1 MAESGKITREDI
13 IAKDAFTSAVEEAK
27 ELLKVVTEIQNA
39 LKVKAKQSTD
49 GFAIASPQTLD
60 DVAKLTKQI
69 EELKKQILLLEEA
82 NKKQKKAT
90 EALTQAQAEEIL
102 ARQKQ
107 RREIIEQVK
116 IQSDVTTSY
125 EKQVAALAKIKRQLK
140 ELSVEGKQAP
150 EQLLKDFQKL
160 DGSVRKAEESVKEF
174 HRSIGNYSSATAE
187 LKDLTKQLIDLER
200 AGQRDTAAFREMRQ
214 RAAELKDTI
223 ADTKAEIKTMASDTR
238 TIDGLVGSVNLLANA
253 YQVTEGALVLLGENS
268 EEWKETMVK
277 LQAIMAVTSGIQ
289 EIQNLLQKESA
300 AMMFLNS
307 VQTKSAA
314 AAQGIYAFATGG
326 ATAAT
331 KAFRIALLAT
341 GVGALV
347 VGIAALAGAF
357 GDLSSSVEDETEK
370 QIASNAALEKAK
382 KITTDYK
389 ISITELDVQLAALAG
404 KFEDIK
410 KAEEKLFALKQSKEF
425 GEAVGTAYSNAVKKS
440 KEYQE
445 SLKKE
450 AELKG
455 DVESATRL
463 IALNEAKLA
472 TETRE
477 GFRKGYENGLI
488 LNKQRLDAAEKEI
501 LNERAKRDK
510 ILKNDVEYQAVLKGA
525 IEKRVKEKQLFN
537 AQEIKNDE
545 ENAEK
550 RFANELEDIKRRAEL
565 IDSERKR
572 ELAKEKIR
580 YDDELKK
587 GIKNGENIEL
597 INKIHT
603 KNKLDINTKYNE
615 KEAAEFDR
623 IESER
628 KAKEKKEQQ
637 EALDLEQ
644 EKLSGKIDIIN
655 EEEAILLEAN
665 KKNYTAIKK
674 AIDEEYNL
682 KADKLEKQKV
692 FDLSNKDLT
701 EKQKKLIEEKYKN
714 DSANLAREKAAELKS
729 INQKEKE
736 DNEKNDRERL
746 EQQRKVQQQVL
757 QGIEQG
763 TKRRSEIIQ
772 NGLNAEIKKQDEAVQ
787 RQQELAAQGLD
798 NTLAYQEK
806 KREEL
811 QAKLEREKE
820 AERRREEALQLAGA
834 FLGSYQSRVDKGQ
847 ETTAA
852 MAGALAD
859 TLIAKAISST
869 IAGAFAGGVEDFQG
883 KGTGTSDSNLI
894 AFSHGESVVTAKAT
908 QQYSGLVT
916 AMNKGLVDD
925 YVKQMI
931 LPDMDAP
938 MKSNGNSFQSAAIVY
953 TLTKELGELKQAIKN
968 KQEIKV
974 NWNAQGERVEEIVK
988 DGMKTVIKHV
998 TTGKRRL

>member
-27 ELLKVVTEIQNA
+27 ELLKVVTDIQNA
-39 LKVKAKQSTD
+39 LKTKAKQSTD

-69 EELKKQILLLEEA
+69 EDLKKQIAALEAVTE
-82 NKKQKKAT
+82 KQKKAT
-90 EALTQAQAEEIL
+90 KDLTAAQAQENL

-107 RREIIEQVK
+107 RQEITQQVK
-116 IQSDVTTSY
+116 LNSDLTTTY
-125 EKQVAALAKIKRQLK
+125 EKQVVRLAQIKK
-140 ELSVEGKQAP
+140 ELKNISAEGGKAP
-150 EQLLKDFQKL
+150 KALTDEFKKL
-160 DGSVRKAEESVKEF
+160 DTSVRKAEEAVGEHQRSV
-174 HRSIGNYSSATAE
+174 GNYKQALTGLSGPLGNAANGISGMGQALKGLLLNPVALAIAAVAAAVYGLFKAFTSTDSGATEWAVRLEQVSAIIDVVKNRA
-187 LKDLTKQLIDLER
+187 LLLID
-200 AGQRDTAAFREMRQ
+200 A
-214 RAAELKDTI
+214 I
-223 ADTKAEIKTMASDTR
+223 
-238 TIDGLVGSVNLLANA
+238 V
-253 YQVTEGALVLLGENS
+253 ALF
-268 EEWKETMVK
+268 
-277 LQAIMAVTSGIQ
+277 SGD
-289 EIQNLLQKESA
+289 
-300 AMMFLNS
+300 F
-307 VQTKSAA
+307 TG
-314 AAQGIYAFATGG
+314 AAQKFGQAVSANGDDFARATDGARKYIEELDKLEDAQSNFLVQSAKMSLKIAKLEFDAADRKFSTEQRRKALTDALELSKQQVEQEKAFAEQLFIIE
-326 ATAAT
+326 AE
-331 KAFRIALLAT
+331 KLESLT
-341 GVGALV
+341 GVDAV
-347 VGIAALAGAF
+347 RLAQYV
-357 GDLSSSVEDETEK
+357 DMSE
-370 QIASNAALEKAK
+370 
-382 KITTDYK
+382 
-389 ISITELDVQLAALAG
+389 
-404 KFEDIK
+404 
-410 KAEEKLFALKQSKEF
+410 
-425 GEAVGTAYSNAVKKS
+425 
-440 KEYQE
+440 
-445 SLKKE
+445 
-450 AELKG
+450 
-455 DVESATRL
+455 
-463 IALNEAKLA
+463 
-472 TETRE
+472 
-477 GFRKGYENGLI
+477 
-488 LNKQRLDAAEKEI
+488 AEKENASDELKI
-501 LNERAKRDK
+501 ARNNYEDKFKLLNELGAKVYEIEQRFYDENKKKNAK
-510 ILKNDVEYQAVLKGA
+510 IAAFDEQ
-525 IEKRVKEKQLFN
+525 IEKEKQEKQ
-537 AQEIKNDE
+537 AAIDAARQKD
-545 ENAEK
+545 AE
-550 RFANELEDIKRRAEL
+550 RRAEL
-565 IDSERKR
+565 NENQRKKELEAERVKYEKELR
-572 ELAKEKIR
+572 EAK
-580 YDDELKK
+580 
-587 GIKNGENIEL
+587 KNGEDIEL
-597 INKIHT
+597 VKQVHT

-628 KAKEKKEQQ
+628 KAKERKAQQ
-637 EALDLEQ
+637 EELDLDQ
-644 EKLSGKIDIIN
+644 EKLGGKIAIKD
-655 EEEAILLEAN
+655 EEEAILLEATE
-665 KKNYTAIKK
+665 KNYAAIKTT
-674 AIDEEYNL
+674 IEEEYNL
-682 KADKLEKQKV
+682 KAEKLEKQKV
-692 FDLSNKDLT
+692 FELSNKDLT
-701 EKQKKLIEEKYKN
+701 ENEKLLIEERYKN
-714 DSANLAREKAAELKS
+714 DSLALAREKAAELKG
-729 INQKEKE
+729 INEKEKE
-736 DNEKNDRERL
+736 DKKKLKADELAE
-746 EQQRKVQQQVL
+746 ERKVQQQVL

-763 TKRRSEIIQ
+763 TKRRSEIVQ

-787 RQQELAAQGLD
+787 RQQELAAKGLD

-852 MAGALAD
+852 LAGALAD

>member
-27 ELLKVVTEIQNA
+27 ELLKVVTDIQNA
-39 LKVKAKQSTD
+39 LKTKAKQSTD

-69 EELKKQILLLEEA
+69 EDLKKEIEA
-82 NKKQKKAT
+82 LNAVKKQQKKA
-90 EALTQAQAEEIL
+90 EEELTQIEKERAAL
-102 ARQKQ
+102 RAKLNKLNSDD
-107 RREIIEQVK
+107 IEQNTELNLLIK
-116 IQSDVTTSY
+116 QQNQANKERIILNSNMTTTY
-125 EKQVAALAKIKRQLK
+125 EKQVTRLAQIKRELK
-140 ELSVEGKQAP
+140 TLSAEGKQAP
-150 EQLLKDFQKL
+150 AELLSEFKKL

-200 AGQRDTAAFREMRQ
+200 AGQRDTAAFRDMRQ

-223 ADTKAEIKTMASDTR
+223 ADTKAEITTLASDTQ
-238 TIDGLVGSVNLLANA
+238 TIDGMVGTVNLLANA

-277 LQAIMAVTSGIQ
+277 LQAIMAVTTGIQ

-300 AMMFLNS
+300 AMMFLNT
-307 VQTKSAA
+307 VQTKAAA
-314 AAQGIYAFATGG
+314 AAQGIYAFAVGASTG
-326 ATAAT
+326 AM

-341 GVGALV
+341 GVGALI

-357 GDLSSSVEDETEK
+357 DNLGLSVE
-370 QIASNAALEKAK
+370 
-382 KITTDYK
+382 
-389 ISITELDVQLAALAG
+389 
-404 KFEDIK
+404 
-410 KAEEKLFALKQSKEF
+410 EE
-425 GEAVGTAYSNAVKKS
+425 
-440 KEYQE
+440 
-445 SLKKE
+445 
-450 AELKG
+450 
-455 DVESATRL
+455 
-463 IALNEAKLA
+463 
-472 TETRE
+472 
-477 GFRKGYENGLI
+477 
-488 LNKQRLDAAEKEI
+488 
-501 LNERAKRDK
+501 
-510 ILKNDVEYQAVLKGA
+510 
-525 IEKRVKEKQLFN
+525 
-537 AQEIKNDE
+537 
-545 ENAEK
+545 
-550 RFANELEDIKRRAEL
+550 
-565 IDSERKR
+565 
-572 ELAKEKIR
+572 
-580 YDDELKK
+580 
-587 GIKNGENIEL
+587 
-597 INKIHT
+597 
-603 KNKLDINTKYNE
+603 
-615 KEAAEFDR
+615 
-623 IESER
+623 
-628 KAKEKKEQQ
+628 
-637 EALDLEQ
+637 
-644 EKLSGKIDIIN
+644 
-655 EEEAILLEAN
+655 
-665 KKNYTAIKK
+665 
-674 AIDEEYNL
+674 
-682 KADKLEKQKV
+682 
-692 FDLSNKDLT
+692 T
-701 EKQKKLIEEKYKN
+701 EKQKKLTEAILKTDDAYKKIIEKSDKLRARSNEGVNVLNRELILLKAKGATQLEIFN
-714 DSANLAREKAAELKS
+714 KEQEIRREELFRLKASAATRFQTQAEIDANLLEALDLEKQIKDKQTEIEAARLEFERAEREKSESSKIETAKNTYNEVTEIKEQAVEDDINNAEETQRIIDETAIAEMEANEEAYNQSVLLAEQEAATKKEIEDKALADKKKAQQDELAAE
-729 INQKEKE
+729 
-736 DNEKNDRERL
+736 RR
-746 EQQRKVQQQVL
+746 VQQQVL

-772 NGLNAEIKKQDEAVQ
+772 NGLQQEIQKQDEAVQ

-834 FLGSYQSRVDKGQ
+834 FLGSYQSRLDNKQ
-847 ETTAA
+847 NTTQAL
-852 MAGALAD
+852 AGALAD

-931 LPDMDAP
+931 LPNMDEAP
-938 MKSNGNSFQSAAIVY
+938 KANSSSFQSAAIVY

>member
-27 ELLKVVTEIQNA
+27 ELLKVVTDIQNA
-39 LKVKAKQSTD
+39 LKTKAKQSTD

-69 EELKKQILLLEEA
+69 EDLKKQIAALEAVTE
-82 NKKQKKAT
+82 KQKKAQKQ
-90 EALTQAQAEEIL
+90 LTQAQAEETL

-200 AGQRDTAAFREMRQ
+200 AGQRDTAAFRDMRQ

-223 ADTKAEIKTMASDTR
+223 ADTKAEITTMASDTQ
-238 TIDGLVGSVNLLANA
+238 TIDGLVGSVSLLANA
-253 YQVTEGALVLLGENS
+253 YQVAEGAASLMGVNS
-268 EEWKETMVK
+268 EDWKETMVK
-277 LQAIMAVTSGIQ
+277 LQSIMAVTNGIQ
-289 EIQNLLQKESA
+289 EIQNALQKESA
-300 AMMFLNS
+300 AMMFLNNIR
-307 VQTKSAA
+307 TKAMA

-326 ATAAT
+326 ATVAT
-331 KAFRIALLAT
+331 NALRISLISLTGIGIIALIA
-341 GVGALV
+341 
-347 VGIAALAGAF
+347 GIAASMSDVSSETDTATKSNDDYNDSLANTIELQKLRNKLEANYVGGLEYNIRLAKHEIDALKAKGATAKEIF
-357 GDLSSSVEDETEK
+357 EKEQDIRIKEQNEIQSRMDLLEQGKDTEINAIEDAAIAAISWEKKRQEILQEMTEK
-370 QIASNAALEKAK
+370 
-382 KITTDYK
+382 
-389 ISITELDVQLAALAG
+389 
-404 KFEDIK
+404 
-410 KAEEKLFALKQSKEF
+410 
-425 GEAVGTAYSNAVKKS
+425 
-440 KEYQE
+440 
-445 SLKKE
+445 
-450 AELKG
+450 
-455 DVESATRL
+455 
-463 IALNEAKLA
+463 
-472 TETRE
+472 
-477 GFRKGYENGLI
+477 
-488 LNKQRLDAAEKEI
+488 
-501 LNERAKRDK
+501 
-510 ILKNDVEYQAVLKGA
+510 
-525 IEKRVKEKQLFN
+525 
-537 AQEIKNDE
+537 AQEID
-545 ENAEK
+545 NAKTIFEAQEREK
-550 RFANELEDIKRRAEL
+550 RFANELEDRKRRAEL

-615 KEAAEFDR
+615 KEAAEFDKR
-623 IESER
+623 EAER
-628 KAKEKKEQQ
+628 KAKERKAQQ
-637 EALDLEQ
+637 EELDLEQ
-644 EKLSGKIDIIN
+644 EKLGGKIAIKD
-655 EEEAILLEAN
+655 EEEAILLEATE
-665 KKNYTAIKK
+665 KNYTAIKT
-674 AIDEEYNL
+674 AIEEEYNL
-682 KADKLEKQKV
+682 KAEKLEKQKV
-692 FDLSNKDLT
+692 FELSNKDLT
-701 EKQKKLIEEKYKN
+701 ENEKLLIEEKYKN
-714 DSANLAREKAAELKS
+714 DSLALAREKAAELKG
-729 INQKEKE
+729 INEKEKE
-736 DNEKNDRERL
+736 DKKKLKADELAE
-746 EQQRKVQQQVL
+746 ERKVQQQVL

-763 TKRRSEIIQ
+763 TKRRSEIVQ

-787 RQQELAAQGLD
+787 RQQELAAKGLD

-820 AERRREEALQLAGA
+820 AERKREEALQLAGA
-834 FLGSYQSRVDKGQ
+834 FLGSYQSRLDDKQ
-847 ETTAA
+847 SSTQAL
-852 MAGALAD
+852 AGALAD

-938 MKSNGNSFQSAAIVY
+938 MKSNGNSFQSAAIIY
-953 TLTKELGELKQAIKN
+953 TLNTKLESLEKAIKN

>member
-13 IAKDAFTSAVEEAK
+13 IAKDAFTSAVDEAK
-27 ELLKVVTEIQNA
+27 ELLKVVTDIQNA
-39 LKVKAKQSTD
+39 LKTKAKQSTD

-69 EELKKQILLLEEA
+69 EDLKKEIEA
-82 NKKQKKAT
+82 LNAVKKQQKKA
-90 EALTQAQAEEIL
+90 EEELTQIEKERAALRAKLNKLNSDDIDQNTELNLLIKQQNQANKERIIL
-102 ARQKQ
+102 N
-107 RREIIEQVK
+107 
-116 IQSDVTTSY
+116 SNMTTTY
-125 EKQVAALAKIKRQLK
+125 EKQVTRLAQIKRELK
-140 ELSVEGKQAP
+140 TLSAEGKQAP
-150 EQLLKDFQKL
+150 VELLSEFKKL

-200 AGQRDTAAFREMRQ
+200 AGQRDTAAFRDMRQ

-223 ADTKAEIKTMASDTR
+223 SDTKAEIKTMASDTR
-238 TIDGLVGSVNLLANA
+238 TIDGMVGTVNLLANA
-253 YQVTEGALVLLGENS
+253 YQVAEGASALLGENS
-268 EEWKETMVK
+268 KEWKETLVK

-307 VQTKSAA
+307 VQTKAAA
-314 AAQGIYAFATGG
+314 AAQSLYAFATGG
-326 ATAAT
+326 ATTAT

-341 GVGALV
+341 GIGAIVVLVG
-347 VGIAALAGAF
+347 ALAGAF
-357 GDLSSSVEDETEK
+357 DSLGDATEDETNK
-370 QIASNAALEKAK
+370 QLKLNDALKEHNELVSKAIEVGK
-382 KITTDYK
+382 AR
-389 ISITELDVQLAALAG
+389 SQGARNSAGELQRELDRMKARGASERDLYEQGQKIRRQELKDL
-404 KFEDIK
+404 KTQRIIK
-410 KAEEKLFALKQSKEF
+410 ANELGLDYTTSKEF
-425 GEAVGTAYSNAVKKS
+425 YDLSEEIRNKANEIEVARLEFVRVEKPKAVKK
-440 KEYQE
+440 
-445 SLKKE
+445 
-450 AELKG
+450 A
-455 DVESATRL
+455 
-463 IALNEAKLA
+463 
-472 TETRE
+472 
-477 GFRKGYENGLI
+477 
-488 LNKQRLDAAEKEI
+488 
-501 LNERAKRDK
+501 
-510 ILKNDVEYQAVLKGA
+510 
-525 IEKRVKEKQLFN
+525 
-537 AQEIKNDE
+537 
-545 ENAEK
+545 
-550 RFANELEDIKRRAEL
+550 ANEEKAIVTDMAKHN
-565 IDSERKR
+565 IDEY
-572 ELAKEKIR
+572 EKV
-580 YDDELKK
+580 
-587 GIKNGENIEL
+587 
-597 INKIHT
+597 
-603 KNKLDINTKYNE
+603 
-615 KEAAEFDR
+615 
-623 IESER
+623 
-628 KAKEKKEQQ
+628 
-637 EALDLEQ
+637 
-644 EKLSGKIDIIN
+644 
-655 EEEAILLEAN
+655 
-665 KKNYTAIKK
+665 KK
-674 AIDEEYNL
+674 AILDAIEEQKNATDAMARHNQEVYQKEVDKIEL
-682 KADKLEKQKV
+682 TLRKKLE
-692 FDLSNKDLT
+692 
-701 EKQKKLIEEKYKN
+701 
-714 DSANLAREKAAELKS
+714 AE
-729 INQKEKE
+729 
-736 DNEKNDRERL
+736 
-746 EQQRKVQQQVL
+746 RKVQQQVL

-811 QAKLEREKE
+811 QVKLEREKE

-847 ETTAA
+847 ETTQAL
-852 MAGALAD
+852 AGALAD

-938 MKSNGNSFQSAAIVY
+938 MKSNGNSFQSAAIIY
-953 TLTKELGELKQAIKN
+953 TLNTKLESLEKAIKN

>member
-27 ELLKVVTEIQNA
+27 ELLKVVTDIQNA
-39 LKVKAKQSTD
+39 LKTKAKQSTD

-69 EELKKQILLLEEA
+69 EDLKKEIEA
-82 NKKQKKAT
+82 LNAVKKQQKKA
-90 EALTQAQAEEIL
+90 EEELTQIEKERAAL
-102 ARQKQ
+102 RAKLNKLNSDD
-107 RREIIEQVK
+107 IEQNTELNLLIK
-116 IQSDVTTSY
+116 QQNQANKERIILNSNMTTTY
-125 EKQVAALAKIKRQLK
+125 EKQVTRLAQIKRELK
-140 ELSVEGKQAP
+140 TLSAEGKQAP
-150 EQLLKDFQKL
+150 AELLSEFKKL

-200 AGQRDTAAFREMRQ
+200 AGQRDTAAFRDMRQ

-223 ADTKAEIKTMASDTR
+223 ADTKAEITTLASDTQ
-238 TIDGLVGSVNLLANA
+238 TIDGMVGTVNLLANA

-277 LQAIMAVTSGIQ
+277 LQAIMAVTTGIQ

-300 AMMFLNS
+300 AMMFLNT
-307 VQTKSAA
+307 VQTKAAA
-314 AAQGIYAFATGG
+314 AAQGIYAFAVGASTG
-326 ATAAT
+326 AM

-341 GVGALV
+341 GVGALI

-357 GDLSSSVEDETEK
+357 DNLGLSVE
-370 QIASNAALEKAK
+370 
-382 KITTDYK
+382 
-389 ISITELDVQLAALAG
+389 
-404 KFEDIK
+404 
-410 KAEEKLFALKQSKEF
+410 EE
-425 GEAVGTAYSNAVKKS
+425 
-440 KEYQE
+440 
-445 SLKKE
+445 
-450 AELKG
+450 
-455 DVESATRL
+455 
-463 IALNEAKLA
+463 
-472 TETRE
+472 
-477 GFRKGYENGLI
+477 
-488 LNKQRLDAAEKEI
+488 
-501 LNERAKRDK
+501 
-510 ILKNDVEYQAVLKGA
+510 
-525 IEKRVKEKQLFN
+525 
-537 AQEIKNDE
+537 
-545 ENAEK
+545 
-550 RFANELEDIKRRAEL
+550 
-565 IDSERKR
+565 
-572 ELAKEKIR
+572 
-580 YDDELKK
+580 
-587 GIKNGENIEL
+587 
-597 INKIHT
+597 
-603 KNKLDINTKYNE
+603 
-615 KEAAEFDR
+615 
-623 IESER
+623 
-628 KAKEKKEQQ
+628 
-637 EALDLEQ
+637 
-644 EKLSGKIDIIN
+644 
-655 EEEAILLEAN
+655 
-665 KKNYTAIKK
+665 
-674 AIDEEYNL
+674 
-682 KADKLEKQKV
+682 
-692 FDLSNKDLT
+692 T
-701 EKQKKLIEEKYKN
+701 EKQKKLTEAILKTDDAYKKIIEKSDKLRARSNEGVNVLNRELILLKAKGATQLEIFN
-714 DSANLAREKAAELKS
+714 KEQEIRREELFRLKASAATRFQTQAEIDANLLEALDLEKQIKDKQTEIEAARLEFERAEREKSESSKIETAKNTYNEVTEIKEQAVEDDINNAEETQRIIDETAIAEMEANEEAYNQSVLLAEQEAATKKEIEDKALADKKKAQQDELAAE
-729 INQKEKE
+729 
-736 DNEKNDRERL
+736 RR
-746 EQQRKVQQQVL
+746 VQQQVL

-772 NGLNAEIKKQDEAVQ
+772 NGLQQEIQKQDEAVQ

-834 FLGSYQSRVDKGQ
+834 FLGSYQSRLDNKQ
-847 ETTAA
+847 NTTQAL
-852 MAGALAD
+852 AGALAD

>member
-27 ELLKVVTEIQNA
+27 ELLKVVTDIQNA
-39 LKVKAKQSTD
+39 LKTKAKQSTD

-69 EELKKQILLLEEA
+69 EDLKKQIIALEAVTE
-82 NKKQKKAT
+82 KQKKAQ
-90 EALTQAQAEEIL
+90 AGLTAAQAEETL

-116 IQSDVTTSY
+116 IQSEVTTSY

-200 AGQRDTAAFREMRQ
+200 AGQRDTAAFRDMRQ

-223 ADTKAEIKTMASDTR
+223 ADTKAEITTMASDTQ
-238 TIDGLVGSVNLLANA
+238 TIDGLVGSVSLLANA
-253 YQVTEGALVLLGENS
+253 YQVAEGAASLMGVNS
-268 EEWKETMVK
+268 EDWKETMVK
-277 LQAIMAVTSGIQ
+277 LQSIMAVTNGIQ
-289 EIQNLLQKESA
+289 EIQNALQKESA
-300 AMMFLNS
+300 AMMFLNNIR
-307 VQTKSAA
+307 TKAMA

-326 ATAAT
+326 ATVAT
-331 KAFRIALLAT
+331 NALRISLISLTGIGIIALIA
-341 GVGALV
+341 
-347 VGIAALAGAF
+347 GIAASMSDVSSETDTATKSNDDYNDSLANTIELQKLRNKLEANYVGGLEYNIRLAKHEIDALKAKGATAKEIF
-357 GDLSSSVEDETEK
+357 EKEQDIRIKEQNEIQSRMDLLEQGKDTEINAIEDAAIAAISWEKKRQEILQEMTEK
-370 QIASNAALEKAK
+370 
-382 KITTDYK
+382 
-389 ISITELDVQLAALAG
+389 
-404 KFEDIK
+404 
-410 KAEEKLFALKQSKEF
+410 
-425 GEAVGTAYSNAVKKS
+425 
-440 KEYQE
+440 
-445 SLKKE
+445 
-450 AELKG
+450 
-455 DVESATRL
+455 
-463 IALNEAKLA
+463 
-472 TETRE
+472 
-477 GFRKGYENGLI
+477 
-488 LNKQRLDAAEKEI
+488 
-501 LNERAKRDK
+501 
-510 ILKNDVEYQAVLKGA
+510 
-525 IEKRVKEKQLFN
+525 
-537 AQEIKNDE
+537 AQEID
-545 ENAEK
+545 NAKTIFEAQEREK
-550 RFANELEDIKRRAEL
+550 RFANELEDRKRRAEL

-615 KEAAEFDR
+615 KEAAEFDKR
-623 IESER
+623 EAER
-628 KAKEKKEQQ
+628 KAKERKAQQ
-637 EALDLEQ
+637 EELDLEQ
-644 EKLSGKIDIIN
+644 EKLGGKIAIKD
-655 EEEAILLEAN
+655 EEEAILLEATE
-665 KKNYTAIKK
+665 KNYTAIKT
-674 AIDEEYNL
+674 AIEEEYNL
-682 KADKLEKQKV
+682 KAEKLEKQKV
-692 FDLSNKDLT
+692 FELSNKDLT
-701 EKQKKLIEEKYKN
+701 ENEKLLIEEKYKN
-714 DSANLAREKAAELKS
+714 DSLALAREKAAELKG
-729 INQKEKE
+729 INQKELDDKKN
-736 DNEKNDRERL
+736 NEAAKLAAER
-746 EQQRKVQQQVL
+746 RVQQQVL

-834 FLGSYQSRVDKGQ
+834 FLSAYQTRLDNKTNKQ
-847 ETTAA
+847 TTAQA

-938 MKSNGNSFQSAAIVY
+938 MKSNGNSFQSAAIIY
-953 TLTKELGELKQAIKN
+953 TLNTKLESLEKAIKN